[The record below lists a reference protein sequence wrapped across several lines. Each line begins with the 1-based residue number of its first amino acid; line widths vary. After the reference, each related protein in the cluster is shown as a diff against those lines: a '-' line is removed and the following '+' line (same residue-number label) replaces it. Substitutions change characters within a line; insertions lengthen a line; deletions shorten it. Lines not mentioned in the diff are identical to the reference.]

1 MEANFLVVGVGGQGT
16 ILAGDILAEVG
27 MSGGF
32 DAKKSDILGLAIRSG
47 SVVSHI
53 RWGGKVH
60 SPMSMLGQVDYLLAF
75 EPLESLRMVGY
86 LKADSTVIV
95 NDYPIPPAAVTTG
108 QAQYP
113 SREQIDGILRAA
125 SARYYSINV
134 TEKATRL
141 GNVKVVNIMLLG
153 SLSALL
159 EIPAALWEQT
169 MEKYVP
175 SKLIDVNRRA
185 FREGRKLIAEQ
196 GRVIS

>member
-1 MEANFLVVGVGGQGT
+1 MDANFLVVGVGGQGT

-53 RWGGKVH
+53 RWGREVH
-60 SPMSMLGQVDYLLAF
+60 SPMSMTGQVDYLLAF

-95 NDYPIPPAAVTTG
+95 NDYPIPPVAVTTG
-108 QAQYP
+108 QVEYP
-113 SREQIDGILRAA
+113 AREQIDGILKAA
-125 SARYYSINV
+125 SGRYYSINV

-153 SLSALL
+153 ALSALL
-159 EIPAALWEQT
+159 ELPVEVWEQT
-169 MEKYVP
+169 IEKYVP
-175 SKLIDVNRRA
+175 SKLIEVNRRA
-185 FREGRKLIAEQ
+185 FQTGRALIPE
-196 GRVIS
+196 S

>member
-27 MSGGF
+27 MRGGY

-53 RWGGKVH
+53 RWGEEVH

-75 EPLESLRMVGY
+75 EPLESLRMVEY

-95 NDYPIPPAAVTTG
+95 NDYPIPPVAVTTG
-108 QAQYP
+108 QSAYP
-113 SREQIDGILRAA
+113 SREQIDGRLEAA
-125 SARYYSINV
+125 SGRYYSINV
-134 TEKATRL
+134 TEKAAQL

-153 SLSALL
+153 ALSGLL
-159 EIPAALWEQT
+159 DLPAELWEQT
-169 MEKYVP
+169 IEKYVP
-175 SKLIDVNRRA
+175 ARLLDVNRRA
-185 FREGRKLIAEQ
+185 FRAGRQMI
-196 GRVIS
+196 GG